1 MAVGGAVDVLVAV
14 GGSVRVGVSVNVGG
28 DVMVRVGVAV
38 GVRVSVAVDVRVGV
52 AVRVG
57 ERVIVG
63 VRVGVEVDSGVAVDD
78 GLAVDDGVDVEV
90 VVAGGA
96 APSAR
101 LSAAA
106 CSLLSD
112 NGTLMVLEPGT
123 VAMTAPVI
131 SSVTVTDAGNA
142 AGQNR
147 PRSMLSVALAVVAES
162 LKTVR

>member
-1 MAVGGAVDVLVAV
+1 MVAVGDGVDVLVAV
-14 GGSVRVGVSVNVGG
+14 GGRVRVGVGVNVGG
-28 DVMVRVGVAV
+28 DVVVRVGVAV
-38 GVRVSVAVDVRVGV
+38 DVRVSVAVGVRVGV
-52 AVRVG
+52 TVRVG

-78 GLAVDDGVDVEV
+78 RVDIEV
-90 VVAGGA
+90 GVAGDA
-96 APSAR
+96 APSAKR
-101 LSAAA
+101 SAAA

-112 NGTLMVLEPGT
+112 SGTLMVLEPGT

-131 SSVTVTDAGNA
+131 SSVIVTDAGNA

-147 PRSMLSVALAVVAES
+147 PRSMLRVAFAVVAES